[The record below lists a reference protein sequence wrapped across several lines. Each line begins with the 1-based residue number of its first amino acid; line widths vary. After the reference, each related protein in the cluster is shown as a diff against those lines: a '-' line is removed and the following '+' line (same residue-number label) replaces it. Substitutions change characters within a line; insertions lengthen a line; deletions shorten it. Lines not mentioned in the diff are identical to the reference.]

1 MTEPVVHEMNN
12 HTFRL
17 AVAQFD
23 RAAELMG
30 LDHNLRQR
38 LKMPDRSLVV
48 SVPVRM
54 DDGRVEIFEGYRVQ
68 HNLST
73 GPAKGGIRYA
83 PDVTHNTEHVFGFRI
98 GERAPARLDPK
109 EHTAQLWLPWREARF
124 PCMGGW

>member
-54 DDGRVEIFEGYRVQ
+54 DDGRVEVYTGTAS
-68 HNLST
+68 ST
-73 GPAKGGIRYA
+73 IPRAGRRKAASGTIR
-83 PDVTHNTEHVFGFRI
+83 
-98 GERAPARLDPK
+98 
-109 EHTAQLWLPWREARF
+109 
-124 PCMGGW
+124 M